1 MLQFSESRHETHDRS
16 GTRSLK
22 QALFC
27 VLAVVSLTVT
37 LPRSEG
43 LRIVPLVRDDRV
55 LVTFELAD
63 GFTEE
68 VRAAIRSGLKT
79 TFTYTVDLRLEVP
92 AWVDRTIATA
102 VVTNSVEYDNLTR
115 QHTVVR
121 VLDGKV
127 DETARVTD
135 SEALV
140 RQLMTSFQRLPLF
153 RTSVLE
159 PNREY
164 YVRIT
169 ADRASDQRRV
179 PVAVGQ
185 RHVRPGQVHLH
196 PLNVPDRRTDVPV
209 RRDGRINTESVER
222 ARQHRRDLRRALVLY
237 FVAFPV
243 SIQTGRP

>member
-1 MLQFSESRHETHDRS
+1 MRHPSRFTP
-16 GTRSLK
+16 RSLK
-22 QALFC
+22 QAYFC
-27 VLAVVSLTVT
+27 LLALVSLSAT
-37 LPRSEG
+37 LAAAEG

-68 VRAAIRSGLKT
+68 VRAAVLSGLKT

-115 QHTVVR
+115 LHSVVR

-127 DETARVTD
+127 EATQVTD
-135 SEALV
+135 SEAIV

-159 PNREY
+159 ANREY
-164 YVRIT
+164 YVRISAT
-169 ADRASDQRRV
+169 ARPSNGAFLWPWGSGTS
-179 PVAVGQ
+179 GQ
-185 RHVRPGQVHLH
+185 AKF
-196 PLNVPDRRTDVPV
+196 TF
-209 RRDGRINTESVER
+209 IK
-222 ARQHRRDLRRALVLY
+222 
-237 FVAFPV
+237 
-243 SIQTGRP
+243 